1 MIRNPRSCRPSGT
14 DPPALNG
21 SREAP
26 TTAMVL
32 APCRMSCELCPT
44 ADETSRV
51 PSLCR
56 GCLGGDPRPLL
67 AVELDRR
74 GADVLFEAPN
84 LRGAG
89 DRQHHRGPGEEPC
102 DAALGGTDAFPAGHH
117 DQLRRI

>member
-56 GCLGGDPRPLL
+56 GCLGGDRRRLL

-74 GADVLFEAPN
+74 GGDVLVEVRHLP
-84 LRGAG
+84 GAG
-89 DRQHHRGPGEEPC
+89 DRHHHRGP
-102 DAALGGTDAFPAGHH
+102 AAAPG
-117 DQLRRI
+117 